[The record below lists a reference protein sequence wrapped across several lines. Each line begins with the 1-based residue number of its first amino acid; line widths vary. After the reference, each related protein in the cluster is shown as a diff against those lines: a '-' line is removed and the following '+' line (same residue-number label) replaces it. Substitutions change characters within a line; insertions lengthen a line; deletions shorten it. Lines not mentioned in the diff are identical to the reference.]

1 MLTARLTSAIR
12 PHSIAAA
19 KARPRRHDEKL
30 T

>member
-1 MLTARLTSAIR
+1 LTSASR
-12 PHSIAAA
+12 PRSIAAA